1 MDTFEDIR
9 KDLDVVCSKKPEMEK
24 LNEIFLEPS
33 AREGYFKSTITS
45 STGTIFVDLNKDGQ
59 NVWSKEIYE
68 LLEIESDTFVPTPE
82 KFLSFVVKEDR
93 ETVRQRIDDALD
105 GNKKEDYL
113 SYKIKTASGKVKK
126 ILAFPQIIK
135 DGQGKVLFLNVTIHD
150 LSNML
155 GKTRSS

>member
-59 NVWSKEIYE
+59 NVWSKDARRFKRLQDEE
-68 LLEIESDTFVPTPE
+68 LSRMKARGEL
-82 KFLSFVVKEDR
+82 
-93 ETVRQRIDDALD
+93 
-105 GNKKEDYL
+105 
-113 SYKIKTASGKVKK
+113 
-126 ILAFPQIIK
+126 
-135 DGQGKVLFLNVTIHD
+135 
-150 LSNML
+150 
-155 GKTRSS
+155 